1 MSMDCQKIYDYL
13 SGNGFIF
20 TKNPSRADIIII
32 SPCAIIEDLENKSI
46 NDLRSHMAKKSRHGR
61 LVIVE
66 CSRGINSQLLK
77 NEFSHLDKIST
88 QCLSELDDIIKAEK
102 KFDTIPEP
110 NKIIKFCDNSF
121 LIAAGK
127 AMRDILKADFSM
139 FSRFLNNRRTVC
151 DRFVSKKIYHIRI
164 SRGCYGKC
172 AFCVQS
178 NFAEK
183 HQSRPLDEIIKEF
196 RAGLDEGFKLFM
208 LVAHDTGSYG
218 MDKGLTIVKLI
229 SELCKIEG
237 DYKLILID
245 FNVQWFIKYYEELEP
260 LFIVNHKKIERIAL
274 AVQSGSDKVI
284 RLMNRNYSA
293 REAAES
299 LLRLRRN
306 LPGCTAKLSVQIMAG
321 FPGET
326 EEDFEQ
332 TADLVKKIELP
343 LVNIF
348 GFSERPNTKAAG
360 MAGKIDAATI
370 QKRVYRLI
378 KIKNSY
384 E

>member
-1 MSMDCQKIYDYL
+1 MDCQKIYDYL
-13 SGNGFIF
+13 SGNGLVF

-46 NDLRSHMAKKSRHGR
+46 NDLRSHIAKKSQHSR
-61 LVIVE
+61 LIIVE
-66 CSRGINSQLLK
+66 CSRGINSHLLK
-77 NEFSHLDKIST
+77 KEFSHLDKIST
-88 QCLSELDDIIKAEK
+88 QSLSELDDIIKAEK
-102 KFDTIPEP
+102 RFDTIPEP

-164 SRGCYGKC
+164 SKGCYGKC

-178 NFAEK
+178 VFAEK
-183 HQSRPLDEIIKEF
+183 HQSRPLDEITREF
-196 RAGLDEGFKLFM
+196 KAGLDGGFKLFM

-229 SELCKIEG
+229 SELCKVEG

-245 FNVQWFIKYYEELEP
+245 FNVQWFIKYYEELEQ
-260 LFIVNHKKIERIAL
+260 LCIANHKKIERIAL

-284 RLMNRNYSA
+284 RLMNRNYSI
-293 REAAES
+293 REAS
-299 LLRLRRN
+299 DCLLRLRRN
-306 LPGCTAKLSVQIMAG
+306 LPASAAKLSIQIMAG

-332 TADLVKKIELP
+332 TVDLVKKLGLP

-348 GFSERPNTKAAG
+348 GFSERANTEAAG
-360 MAGKIDAATI
+360 MEGKIDAVTI
-370 QKRVYRLI
+370 QKRVNRLI
-378 KIKNSY
+378 KIKNSFK
-384 E
+384 